1 MTNSDTARFYADLS
15 SFKDEQDLTEPVHYL
30 EAPADWCV
38 FVTDV
43 RGSTAAVAAGRYKAV
58 NTIGAA
64 SIITAQNA
72 CPEFEF
78 PFVFGGDGATLVVP
92 ACGRERV
99 AQALL
104 ALAQKSLT
112 DFGLDLRVGCVP
124 VESIHARGKRV
135 LVAKRCLSE
144 GNCIAMFAGGGLNE
158 ATAMIKQAD
167 GAWLLGSHDKVAA
180 NVEGLECRWC
190 AVPARRDG
198 ILSLIVHAPGENM
211 VVYREMLAQI
221 REIAPEAMPVTPA
234 NLPVQWPPEF
244 LMHESTMKH
253 TGWLAQ
259 RLHYLAVL
267 ALTGILTVLVKMTK
281 TKESS
286 AAANYID
293 SLCCNTDYLKLDD
306 YLRMVI
312 DVSHEQRAR
321 IEHRLDYFRSSHGAV
336 WGSHFSAAS
345 LFTCMVRSHQVH
357 LHFVDGS
364 DGGYTAAARDMEKR
378 NRLSLSTLAQGM
390 PTV

>member
-1 MTNSDTARFYADLS
+1 MTIPDTSRFYADLPP
-15 SFKDEQDLTEPVHYL
+15 FKNEQDLTEPVHYF
-30 EAPADWCV
+30 EAPTDWFV

-43 RGSTAAVAAGRYKAV
+43 RGSTAAVASGRYKAV

-92 ACGRERV
+92 ARGRERV

-104 ALAQKSLT
+104 ALAQKSRS

-124 VESIHARGKRV
+124 VENIHACGKRV

-158 ATAMIKQAD
+158 ATAMIKQTD
-167 GAWLLGSHDKVAA
+167 GTWLLGSHDKVAA

-211 VVYREMLAQI
+211 AVYREVLAQI
-221 REIAPEAMPVTPA
+221 RQIAPDALPVTPA

-244 LMHESTMKH
+244 LIHESTIKH
-253 TGWLAQ
+253 AGWLAQ

-267 ALTGILTVLVKMTK
+267 ALTSILTVLVNMTK
-281 TKESS
+281 TNEGS
-286 AAANYID
+286 AAAQYID

-321 IEHRLDYFRSSHGAV
+321 IENQLDYFRRSHGAV

-378 NRLSLSTLAQGM
+378 NRLPLSTLTHGT